1 MEPTV
6 SAIKLAEF
14 LGITYQTLNYY
25 ASMGLLGEHQQHPG
39 RGRSRAFTFEDAVV
53 ARFVGSVIEFTGS
66 IERARTLAKSYQK
79 RLENGFEMKDV
90 YLVLNVQFTQRSRE
104 DKHVREKSAHW
115 LCTDKIEDLL
125 RVSTA
130 VTVFSLTKIHEEIE
144 ALFSG

>member
-53 ARFVGSVIEFTGS
+53 ARNDGSVIEFTRS
-66 IERARTLAKSYQK
+66 IERARTLAKSYHK
-79 RLENGFEMKDV
+79 WLEKGLEMKDV
-90 YLVLNVQFTQRSRE
+90 YLVLQFTQRSRE